1 MTDELKKTEDQKK
14 QPAGRRLM
22 GMWLAIGVA
31 VGAGVGVATHNLAV
45 WIGAGIA
52 VGAAIGIIQTRQSK

>member
-1 MTDELKKTEDQKK
+1 
-14 QPAGRRLM
+14 
-22 GMWLAIGVA
+22 VA